1 MTIFLLIIIIIISL
15 HVMRQSYILIKKN
28 NLLLQKQ
35 IDDSNSSSFYKQE
48 VAYNRYFNYWKSRKN
63 NEWHLSKEEFIN
75 KCTIDE
81 DFKQKWFV
89 DSVKKN

>member
-1 MTIFLLIIIIIISL
+1 
-15 HVMRQSYILIKKN
+15 MRQSYILIKKN